1 MVILNGKFD
10 QNCSNDLTVIARKL
24 KFGRLYL
31 KKSKA
36 KLHNACQ
43 LLMVNYRHLKVEY
56 RVGIQAS
63 HQPTI
68 FINTYLNI
76 SKLLK

>member
-1 MVILNGKFD
+1 MVNLIK
-10 QNCSNDLTVIARKL
+10 IAQTIWQLLQENWNLEDCTFLRKR
-24 KFGRLYL
+24 F
-31 KKSKA
+31 SE